1 MLIIVFLSIPRVR
14 RSAKFCFNSLC
25 VLPERKSRTSL
36 MEGWSVLFL
45 KNCLVQGTG
54 RFLTVTLN
62 DSEGIAEVKPS
73 WEDGQE
79 LVFNWTANK
88 PSRKTPFFPL
98 HTCPLSF
105 CSAIPSHHALH
116 SVPSVRQWPAQTL
129 GSVCSGSSISSSP
142 FRVMPGGPCSG
153 MGFAIFLLIFSF
165 SAGAFC
171 PF

>member
-1 MLIIVFLSIPRVR
+1 M
-14 RSAKFCFNSLC
+14 
-25 VLPERKSRTSL
+25 
-36 MEGWSVLFL
+36 
-45 KNCLVQGTG
+45 
-54 RFLTVTLN
+54 
-62 DSEGIAEVKPS
+62 KPS

-105 CSAIPSHHALH
+105 CSAIPSHYALH

-165 SAGAFC
+165 SAGVFC
-171 PF
+171 PFYNRCFRGATNPSLAQSHQEAWLMCTAVACSE